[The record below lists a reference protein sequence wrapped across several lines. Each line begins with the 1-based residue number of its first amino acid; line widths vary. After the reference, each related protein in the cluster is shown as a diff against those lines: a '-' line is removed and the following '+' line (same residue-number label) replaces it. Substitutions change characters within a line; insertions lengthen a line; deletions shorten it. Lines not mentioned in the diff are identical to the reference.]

1 MTVTVDAQ
9 RPAPNHPLGSE
20 AQATPH
26 YQAELSAVASPTPT
40 PQAQVAAT
48 VPVIFSHL
56 ASSTTRNLD
65 RGEPLYLQGEAAA
78 STYVVEAGL
87 VALSLNA
94 RPDRE
99 RIIGLAGPG
108 DLVGALTASQGEYLE
123 SAHALSQGVA
133 VRTVPVDQLAEAS
146 ATATAEVNAAM
157 SRAAGEHLAR
167 LTRLLEDSETPVPTR
182 VARTLLRLGDRFG
195 QGIDDAGT
203 GAGSEPAGSNRVG
216 SDRPGSDRPGSDRL
230 GADRRRNRRVRLT
243 LPLTHETIANMVGA
257 ARETTT
263 STIEQMRRSGLVH
276 GTRGRYVIDVDGLTD
291 YANETAAA
299 S

>member
-9 RPAPNHPLGSE
+9 RQAPNHPLGSE

-26 YQAELSAVASPTPT
+26 YQAELIASASPTPT

-48 VPVIFSHL
+48 VPVILSHL
-56 ASSTTRNLD
+56 ASAATRNLD
-65 RGEPLYLQGEAAA
+65 RGELLYLQGEAAA

-94 RPDRE
+94 RPDRD

-108 DLVGALTASQGEYLE
+108 DLVGALTAGQRAYLE

-133 VRTVPVDQLAEAS
+133 VRTVPVARLADGS
-146 ATATAEVNAAM
+146 ITAVAEVNAAM

-195 QGIDDAGT
+195 QGIDDADGR
-203 GAGSEPAGSNRVG
+203 AARERAARE
-216 SDRPGSDRPGSDRL
+216 RHRH
-230 GADRRRNRRVRLT
+230 NRRVRLT

-291 YANETAAA
+291 YANRAAA
-299 S
+299 AG

>member
-9 RPAPNHPLGSE
+9 RQAPNHPLGSE

-26 YQAELSAVASPTPT
+26 YQAELIAPASPTPT

-48 VPVIFSHL
+48 VPVIFSQL
-56 ASSTTRNLD
+56 PATATRTLD
-65 RGEPLYLQGEAAA
+65 RGEPLYLQGEVAA

-108 DLVGALTASQGEYLE
+108 DLVGALTADQGEYYE

-133 VRTVPVDQLAEAS
+133 VRTVPVDRLTETS
-146 ATATAEVNAAM
+146 ATARAAVSVAM
-157 SRAAGEHLAR
+157 SRAAGEHLAM

-182 VARTLLRLGDRFG
+182 VARTFLRLGERFG
-195 QGIDDAGT
+195 QGLED
-203 GAGSEPAGSNRVG
+203 GAAQAVG
-216 SDRPGSDRPGSDRL
+216 GRP
-230 GADRRRNRRVRLT
+230 NRRVRLT

-263 STIEQMRRSGLVH
+263 STIEQMRRNGLVN
-276 GTRGRYVIDVDGLTD
+276 GTRGRYVIDVDGLTA
-291 YANETAAA
+291 YANEAALT

>member
-9 RPAPNHPLGSE
+9 RQAPNHPLGSE

-26 YQAELSAVASPTPT
+26 YQAELNAPASPTPT

-48 VPVIFSHL
+48 VPVIFSQL
-56 ASSTTRNLD
+56 ASTTTRNLD
-65 RGEPLYLQGEAAA
+65 KGEPLYLQGEAATT
-78 STYVVEAGL
+78 TYVVEAGL

-108 DLVGALTASQGEYLE
+108 DLVGALTTGQGEYLE

-133 VRTVPVDQLAEAS
+133 IRSVPVERLTDGSTPL
-146 ATATAEVNAAM
+146 TAEESVAM
-157 SRAAGEHLAR
+157 SRAAGEHLAN
-167 LTRLLEDSETPVPTR
+167 LTRLVEDSETSVPTR

-195 QGIDDAGT
+195 QWVEDGGASAAADRAT
-203 GAGSEPAGSNRVG
+203 GHRRQS
-216 SDRPGSDRPGSDRL
+216 PGSSG
-230 GADRRRNRRVRLT
+230 RRAGRRVRLT

-263 STIEQMRRSGLVH
+263 STIEQMRRGGLLH

-291 YANETAAA
+291 YANEAAAA

>member
-9 RPAPNHPLGSE
+9 RLAPNHPLGSE

-26 YQAELSAVASPTPT
+26 YQAELNAPASPTPT
-40 PQAQVAAT
+40 SRAQVAAT
-48 VPVIFSHL
+48 VPVIFSQL
-56 ASSTTRNLD
+56 ASTTTRNLD
-65 RGEPLYLQGEAAA
+65 KGEPLYIQGEVAT

-108 DLVGALTASQGEYLE
+108 DLVGALTTGQGEYLE

-133 VRTVPVDQLAEAS
+133 IRTVPVDQLTDGS
-146 ATATAEVNAAM
+146 TTLTAEESAAM
-157 SRAAGEHLAR
+157 SRAAGQHLAN
-167 LTRLLEDSETPVPTR
+167 LTRLLEDSETPVPAR

-195 QGIDDAGT
+195 QWVEDGNAAAVTERSAGHRSQS
-203 GAGSEPAGSNRVG
+203 AGSGRRAG
-216 SDRPGSDRPGSDRL
+216 
-230 GADRRRNRRVRLT
+230 RRVRLT

-263 STIEQMRRSGLVH
+263 STIEQMRRGGLVH

-291 YANETAAA
+291 YANEAAAA

>member
-9 RPAPNHPLGSE
+9 RLAPNHPLGSE

-26 YQAELSAVASPTPT
+26 YQAELIAPASPTPT
-40 PQAQVAAT
+40 PQAHVAAT
-48 VPVIFSHL
+48 VPVIFSNL
-56 ASSTTRNLD
+56 ARSTTRNLD
-65 RGEPLYLQGEAAA
+65 RGEPLYLQGEVAD

-87 VALSLNA
+87 VALSLAA

-108 DLVGALTASQGEYLE
+108 DLVGALTVSQGEYLE

-133 VRTVPVDQLAEAS
+133 VRTVPVDELTDTS
-146 ATATAEVNAAM
+146 TTSGAEVNAAM

-167 LTRLLEDSETPVPTR
+167 LTNLLEDSETPVPTR
-182 VARTLLRLGDRFG
+182 VARTFLRLGDRFG
-195 QGIDDAGT
+195 QSIDD
-203 GAGSEPAGSNRVG
+203 GAVASGVDRGSLR
-216 SDRPGSDRPGSDRL
+216 
-230 GADRRRNRRVRLT
+230 RRVRLT

-276 GTRGRYVIDVDGLTD
+276 GTRGRYVIDVDGLAD
-291 YANETAAA
+291 YANEAATA